1 MFPVSVR
8 SGCHGRKKEWNAA
21 VGSGKEVSVKER
33 GRFILGMVLGIVCT
47 VLIFTGV
54 YAVTAKTNKDA
65 GNEIQQGSLDKDTKE
80 DGSSEAGNLL
90 SQGGLSSDAEKL
102 MDSKAVYIMRLI
114 ENYFLYDVTQEDYQT
129 AIYRALLNACNDPY
143 SVYYTPEEYASMQE
157 STSGIYCGIGC
168 LVQQNIKTMLISI
181 VRPFK
186 DSPAAKAGIRAGDI
200 VYKVD
205 GEDVSGQDINLVV
218 SKMKGEAGTKVMI
231 TVYRESTGE
240 FLDMEVTRDFV
251 EVDTVSSERLTQD
264 GHKLGLITVLEFDEP
279 TSKQFSTAFKELTDW
294 GAEGIVIDL
303 RDNPGGLLDAVT
315 EMLDP
320 LLPEGLTVYM
330 QDKYGTREDYE
341 SDAACV
347 DIPMAVI
354 VNGNSASASEIF
366 AGAVQD
372 YGVATIVGT
381 QSYGKGI
388 VQSIVPIGDGS
399 AVKLTIA
406 DYYTPKGRNIHGVG
420 ITPDIVVEP
429 AEREGS
435 EPITH
440 EEDTQFMSAVEEVLR
455 QINVEGK

>member
-1 MFPVSVR
+1 
-8 SGCHGRKKEWNAA
+8 
-21 VGSGKEVSVKER
+21 
-33 GRFILGMVLGIVCT
+33 MVMGIVCT

-54 YAVTAKTNKDA
+54 YAITTKTDRQTGPQTGQEGAEN
-65 GNEIQQGSLDKDTKE
+65 G

-90 SQGGLSSDAEKL
+90 TKNDLNTDVSEL
-102 MDSKAVYIMRLI
+102 MDTKAAYIMRLI
-114 ENYFLYDVTQEDYQT
+114 DSYFLYDVTQEDYQT
-129 AIYRALLNACNDPY
+129 AIYRALMDACNDPY
-143 SVYYTPEEYASMQE
+143 SCYYTQEEYASMQE

-168 LVQQNIKTMLISI
+168 LVQQNVKTMLISI

-186 DSPAAKAGIRAGDI
+186 DSPAEKAGIRAGDI

-218 SKMKGEAGTKVMI
+218 SKMKGEAGTKVTI
-231 TVYRESTGE
+231 TVYRESTGQY
-240 FLDMEVTRDFV
+240 LDMDVTRDFV
-251 EVDTVSSERLTQD
+251 EVDTVTSEHLEED
-264 GHKLGLITVLEFDEP
+264 GHRLGLITVTEFDEP
-279 TSKQFSTAFKELTDW
+279 TAKQFIGAIEELQGW

-320 LLPEGLTVYM
+320 LLPAGLSVYM
-330 QDKYGTREDYE
+330 QDKHGGREDYK
-341 SDAACV
+341 SDAACY

-372 YGVATIVGT
+372 YGVAAIVGT
-381 QSYGKGI
+381 QSFGKGI
-388 VQSIVPIGDGS
+388 VQSVIPLGDGS

-420 ITPDIVVEP
+420 ITPDIVVELP
-429 AEREGS
+429 EREDSG
-435 EPITH
+435 ELTR
-440 EEDTQFMSAVEEVLR
+440 EKDTQFLEAVKEVLR
-455 QINVEGK
+455 QINAENAEGAKGSR